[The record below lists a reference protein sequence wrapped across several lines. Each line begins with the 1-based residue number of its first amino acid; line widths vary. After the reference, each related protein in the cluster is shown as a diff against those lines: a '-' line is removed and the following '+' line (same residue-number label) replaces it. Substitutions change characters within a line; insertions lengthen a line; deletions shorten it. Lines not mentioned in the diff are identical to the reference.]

1 MCRAL
6 NEIEKHAEKRGRK
19 QGISEG
25 ISQGISQGITQ
36 GITQGISRG
45 ESRLASLINKLAVD
59 GRTEDIKLAG
69 ADETARKHFYQ
80 EYGIA

>member
-1 MCRAL
+1 MCKAL

-25 ISQGISQGITQ
+25 LTQ
-36 GITQGISRG
+36 GITQGISQG
-45 ESRLASLINKLAVD
+45 ETRLASLINKLAAD
-59 GRTEDIKLAG
+59 GRTEDIKLAA
-69 ADETARKHFYQ
+69 ADEAARKRFYC